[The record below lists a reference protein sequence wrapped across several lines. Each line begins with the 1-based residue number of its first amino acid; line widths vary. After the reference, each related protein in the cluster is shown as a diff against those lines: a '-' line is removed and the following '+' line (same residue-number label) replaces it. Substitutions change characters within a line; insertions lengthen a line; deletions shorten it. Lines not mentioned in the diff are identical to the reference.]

1 MIPRCPSAT
10 SYTHSSLTAIS
21 ALREGKNSD
30 LKASSSMSSANKSK
44 EGSVDTTDLPRKATS
59 LKTEETW
66 HKDTAIKFK
75 RLN

>member
-1 MIPRCPSAT
+1 MIPRRPSET
-10 SYTHSSLTAIS
+10 FYSHSSLTAIS
-21 ALREGKNSD
+21 ALREGKNSE
-30 LKASSSMSSANKSK
+30 LKASSSMSSANKPK
-44 EGSVDTTDLPRKATS
+44 EGSVDTTHLPRKATS